1 MVDDCILAK
10 VLDEIKEKTGTEKF
24 DNSKILIDTN
34 DKLPDDTLK
43 NVILMTRGIL
53 SYSLKDVNTHEKL
66 HF

>member
-53 SYSLKDVNTHEKL
+53 
-66 HF
+66 